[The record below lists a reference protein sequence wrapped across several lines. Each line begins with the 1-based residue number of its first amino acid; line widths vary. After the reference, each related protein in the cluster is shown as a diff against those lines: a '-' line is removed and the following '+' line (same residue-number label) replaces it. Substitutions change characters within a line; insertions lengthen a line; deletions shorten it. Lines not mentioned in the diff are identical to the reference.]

1 MPTTSYT
8 ACAIVAK
15 LPPAKDRKLPKA
27 LERFLDDDDDDD
39 DDMEAVNTHEADA
52 VMAETSV

>member
-15 LPPAKDRKLPKA
+15 LPPARDRKLPKA
-27 LERFLDDDDDDD
+27 LERFLDDDDDAEV
-39 DDMEAVNTHEADA
+39 MNTHEADA
-52 VMAETSV
+52 AIPETSV

>member
-8 ACAIVAK
+8 ACAIIAK

-39 DDMEAVNTHEADA
+39 MEAVNTHEADA

>member
-8 ACAIVAK
+8 ACAIIAK
-15 LPPAKDRKLPKA
+15 LPPAKDGKLPKA
-27 LERFLDDDDDDD
+27 LERFLDDD

>member
-27 LERFLDDDDDDD
+27 LERFLDDDADIESVQPEEGDADDDD
-39 DDMEAVNTHEADA
+39 EMNA
-52 VMAETSV
+52 